1 MTLQGRQGGP
11 RLPGALEQRS
21 GKAELPD
28 EHARQGSG
36 AEGALRLWRVCTC
49 VAFVAGIFLLLQPR
63 AASQAG
69 FDDPTVYSLG
79 RDISDDKEDA
89 AVLCTI
95 FPFLEEIE
103 EAAKE
108 DAQENEVSPPLTWL
122 LYKQVLACVFF
133 RFICMTPCMRVRH
146 RAWMLLQQTG

>member
-1 MTLQGRQGGP
+1 MGR
-11 RLPGALEQRS
+11 
-21 GKAELPD
+21 D
-28 EHARQGSG
+28 VGSG